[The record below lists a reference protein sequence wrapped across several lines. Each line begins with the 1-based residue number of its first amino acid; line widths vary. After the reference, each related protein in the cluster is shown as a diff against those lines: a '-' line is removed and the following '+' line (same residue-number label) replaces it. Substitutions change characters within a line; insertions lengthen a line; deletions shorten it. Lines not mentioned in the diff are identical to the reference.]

1 MNARS
6 LIPKPLLFSTLVVL
20 LAACGSDLT
29 GTNRQTVQLSF
40 TTKVPSVAAAGIRM
54 SPDIIVGT
62 SGDLVL
68 SKIQVV
74 LDRIELNESETTNCV
89 TDDEDDNGEDL
100 RDDHDGGGE
109 ECEEIARD
117 PVLIDIPVDD
127 AAHTVLSVPLP
138 QGTFSKLE
146 AKLEP
151 SRNTAFD
158 GLNPNLVGKS
168 VRVEGTFKGA
178 PFVFTSAVRS
188 SLEMEFDQP
197 LVIDATTTN
206 ATVSID
212 VRKWFL
218 DRNGNVIDPTT
229 ATAGTEGLSQ
239 IEDNIRRSFH
249 AFEDNDH
256 SGEDDHDEHG
266 GEGHN

>member
-1 MNARS
+1 MTARHS
-6 LIPKPLLFSTLVVL
+6 VTKPLFLAAAFLS
-20 LAACGSDLT
+20 LAACSSDLT
-29 GTNRQTVQLSF
+29 GSNRKTVQLSF
-40 TTKVPSVAAAGIRM
+40 TANAASVAATGIRM
-54 SPDIIVGT
+54 SPDITVGAN
-62 SGDLVL
+62 DELVL

-74 LDRIELNESETTNCV
+74 IDKIELNEGQSSSCV
-89 TDDEDDNGEDL
+89 GEIENGG
-100 RDDHDGGGE
+100 DDHGDVGDDDGEMGE

-151 SRNTAFD
+151 SRNSAFD

-168 VRVEGTFKGA
+168 VRVEGTFKGT
-178 PFVFTSAVRS
+178 PFVFTSAMRS

-197 LVIDATTTN
+197 LVIDASTTN

-218 DRNGNVIDPTT
+218 DRDGNAIDPTT
-229 ATAGTEGLSQ
+229 ATAGTESLQQ
-239 IEDNIRRSFH
+239 IEDNIHRSFR
-249 AFEDNDH
+249 AFE
-256 SGEDDHDEHG
+256 
-266 GEGHN
+266 

>member
-1 MNARS
+1 MTNRYSFA
-6 LIPKPLLFSTLVVL
+6 KPLLSTVACVA

-29 GTNRQTVQLSF
+29 GANNKTVQLSF
-40 TTKVPSVAAAGIRM
+40 TTNNASVPATGIRM
-54 SPDIIVGT
+54 SPDITVGT
-62 SGDLVL
+62 AGDLVL

-74 LDRIELNESETTNCV
+74 VDKIELNENDNTSCVSEIEQSGN
-89 TDDEDDNGEDL
+89 DHGEA
-100 RDDHDGGGE
+100 GGE
-109 ECEEIARD
+109 CEDVARD
-117 PVLIDIPVDD
+117 PVLANIPVDD
-127 AAHTVLSVPLP
+127 AAHTVLSVPLTP
-138 QGTFSKLE
+138 GTFSKLE

-151 SRNTAFD
+151 SRSTTFD
-158 GLNPNLVGKS
+158 AANPDLVGKS

-188 SLEMEFDQP
+188 SLEMEFNPP

-218 DRNGNVIDPTT
+218 DQNGNVIDPTT
-229 ATAGTEGLSQ
+229 ATSGTESLSQ

-256 SGEDDHDEHG
+256 SGEDDHQEHHG
-266 GEGHN
+266 